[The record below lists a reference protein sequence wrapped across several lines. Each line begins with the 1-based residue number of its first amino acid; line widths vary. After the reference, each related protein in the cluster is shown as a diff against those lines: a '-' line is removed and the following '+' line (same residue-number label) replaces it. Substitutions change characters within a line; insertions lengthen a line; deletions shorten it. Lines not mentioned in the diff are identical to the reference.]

1 VIFLTLKGKVTNAP
15 TLGMS
20 KNTTTQSIT
29 PHETGKTL
37 IERKVYDYNEQHP
50 PFVHILE

>member
-1 VIFLTLKGKVTNAP
+1 MPQPLACHRTKKP
-15 TLGMS
+15 
-20 KNTTTQSIT
+20 QSIT
-29 PHETGKTL
+29 PHETGKTM